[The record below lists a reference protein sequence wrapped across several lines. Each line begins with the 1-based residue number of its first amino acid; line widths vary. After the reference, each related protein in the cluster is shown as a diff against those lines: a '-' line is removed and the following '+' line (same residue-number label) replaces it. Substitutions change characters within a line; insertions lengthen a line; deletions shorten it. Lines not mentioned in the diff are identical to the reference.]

1 MVGSGAST
9 TIGIV
14 LALLSALV
22 LAVGGH
28 LQSRGVNRGRGHAG
42 PASLGH
48 SVARLLSSGPWLA
61 GTALSGLAIALQ
73 TGSLAFAPLIVVQ
86 PLGIAALVFSSLLTA
101 LVTRRAPE
109 RREVVAILTAV
120 VGVGSFVGVASGVS
134 HQHPIT
140 SGQLVAVLVILLAV
154 LLLALALLLL
164 HRVRPAP
171 IVFVALGG
179 VFSGFVATLGKTVIL
194 RVQAIF
200 ADHGRLGPEDAL
212 TLLCVVGIAVAGGL
226 SVYFVQRAHATNPP
240 TVVLA
245 GLTVIDPAVGILLG
259 ITVLHETA
267 GAPVWTYAAFAVS
280 GAVAFSGVLALSRQH
295 EAPART
301 RRGS

>member
-1 MVGSGAST
+1 MEGSGSST
-9 TIGIV
+9 AIGIV

-22 LAVGGH
+22 LAVGGQ
-28 LQSRGVNRGRGHAG
+28 LQSRGVNRDRPSAA
-42 PASLGH
+42 PASLAH
-48 SVARLLSSGPWLA
+48 SAARLLRSGPWLA
-61 GTALSGLAIALQ
+61 GTALSGLAIVLQ
-73 TGSLAFAPLIVVQ
+73 TGGLAFAPLIVVQ

-101 LVTRRAPE
+101 AARRRLPE
-109 RREVVAILTAV
+109 RREAIAVLTAV
-120 VGVGSFVGVASGVS
+120 VGVGAFVGVASGVS
-134 HQHPIT
+134 HQHAIT
-140 SGQLVAVLVILLAV
+140 GGQLVAVLVILLAV
-154 LLLALALLLL
+154 LLLALVLLLR

-179 VFSGFVATLGKTVIL
+179 VFSGFVATLGKTVLL

-200 ADHGRLGPEDAL
+200 ADHGRLGPEDVL
-212 TLLCVVGIAVAGGL
+212 TLLCVVGIAVAGAL
-226 SVYFVQRAHATNPP
+226 SIYVVQRAHATNPP

-267 GAPVWTYAAFAVS
+267 GAPGWTYAAFAVS
-280 GAVAFSGVLALSRQH
+280 GAVAFSGVLALSRQQ

-301 RRGS
+301 RREA